1 MSQRQVSKSR
11 QDEKFDEKLAK
22 SHELVSGMSISSPS
36 LETNTIL
43 VLDSFGKISQ
53 IEESEDGTV
62 EISVTEVE
70 QLDDSPK
77 LPKDILQKPPAV
89 EGLSSG
95 ETIKVEG
102 FTEVSGGT
110 KDIYHVVDGSE
121 LERLDDKETYVLNS
135 EKAKE
140 VVIGISDGYGERLNL
155 TKQFGDESEVEEFQ
169 ETLDTAKDLEL
180 NISKDGFTIQGET
193 GDRRKHRLGIL
204 TLIASM
210 GSMVLIPYVVS
221 LIGNYLATVPFVQTI
236 PNLASWGLL
245 LTLFL
250 AIYVSGGIA
259 DYGEDLLEE
268 GRVEDVTVS
277 ELTQVDDERLYEINE
292 FQSVDVVK
300 REIQVL
306 VEEDEI
312 TLKADDI
319 EWIFDAYD
327 GYPLQEALDAFNN
340 LGYENVYNDDISGKI
355 VKKSNNADVD
365 WSNGYRSDCGNWYL
379 FSDDEVIDT

>member
-1 MSQRQVSKSR
+1 MSQRQVSKSC

-22 SHELVSGMSISSPS
+22 SHELVSGMSISSHS

-62 EISVTEVE
+62 DISVTEVE
-70 QLDDSPK
+70 QLDDPPK

-95 ETIKVEG
+95 ETIKLEG

-121 LERLDDKETYVLNS
+121 LERLDDEETYVLNS

-155 TKQFGDESEVEEFQ
+155 TKQFDDESEVEEFQ

-180 NISKDGFTIQGET
+180 NISEDGFTIEGET

-221 LIGNYLATVPFVQTI
+221 LIVATVPFVQSI
-236 PNLASWGLL
+236 PNLASWGHL

-250 AIYVSGGIA
+250 VIYVSGGIA
-259 DYGEDLLEE
+259 EYGENLLEE

-277 ELTQVDDERLYEINE
+277 ELTQVADEGLYEIDE
-292 FQSVDVVK
+292 FQSVNVEK
-300 REIQVL
+300 REIVVL

-319 EWIFDAYD
+319 EWTFDAYD
-327 GYPLQEALDAFNN
+327 GYPLQEALDVFNN